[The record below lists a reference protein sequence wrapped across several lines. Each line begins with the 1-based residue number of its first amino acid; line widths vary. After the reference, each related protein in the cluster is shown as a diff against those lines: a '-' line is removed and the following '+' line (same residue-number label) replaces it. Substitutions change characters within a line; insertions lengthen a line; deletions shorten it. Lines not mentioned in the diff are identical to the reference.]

1 MKINLYK
8 KPRVF
13 YIKEGNVTIS
23 DLGKIILEP
32 NELVSFQTSLGHE
45 CDFVAKKW
53 GFYPTSS
60 VNKRLK
66 KEGFKTALVRGEDNK
81 IQINVVEKDKINLF
95 KNYIQSHKDSKKI
108 LCWLDELTETQMDKI
123 EKIVGK
129 KGDEF

>member
-13 YIKEGNVTIS
+13 YIEEGNVTIS
-23 DLGKIILEP
+23 DLGKINLEP
-32 NELVSFQTSLGHE
+32 NELVSFQTPLGHE

-66 KEGFKTALVRGEDNK
+66 NEGFKTALVRGKDNK

-95 KNYIQSHKDSKKI
+95 KKYLQSHKDSKKI
-108 LCWLDELTETQMDKI
+108 MCWLDELTETQMNKI
-123 EKIVGK
+123 EQIVG
-129 KGDEF
+129 

>member
-13 YIKEGNVTIS
+13 YIEEGNVTIS
-23 DLGKIILEP
+23 DLGKINLEP
-32 NELVSFQTSLGHE
+32 NELVSFQTPLGQE
-45 CDFVAKKW
+45 CDFVAKEW

-66 KEGFKTALVRGEDNK
+66 NEGFKTALVRGKDNK

-95 KNYIQSHKDSKKI
+95 KKYLQSHKDSKKI
-108 LCWLDELTETQMDKI
+108 ICWLDELTEAQMDKI
-123 EKIVGK
+123 EQIVS
-129 KGDEF
+129 